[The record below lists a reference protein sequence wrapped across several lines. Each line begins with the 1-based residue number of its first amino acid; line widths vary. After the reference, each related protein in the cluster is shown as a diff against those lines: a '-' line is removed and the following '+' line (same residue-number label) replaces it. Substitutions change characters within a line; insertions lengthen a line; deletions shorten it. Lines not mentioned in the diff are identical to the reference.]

1 MAMPG
6 TAHATCENIV
16 DLSSVRAERLP
27 PPLPVSLEMDW
38 EKFHAAEEPWSLGRT
53 IWFAVVV
60 STALWAVI
68 AGAVWL
74 V

>member
-1 MAMPG
+1 MPG
-6 TAHATCENIV
+6 IANVQRENIV
-16 DLSSVRAERLP
+16 DLSAVRAERQP
-27 PPLPVSLEMDW
+27 SPVSLEMDW
-38 EKFHAAEEPWSLGRT
+38 ERFHADEETWSLGRT

-60 STALWAVI
+60 SAALWAVI

>member
-1 MAMPG
+1 MPG
-6 TAHATCENIV
+6 TAHATRENIV
-16 DLSSVRAERLP
+16 DLSVVRTGRRSPDA
-27 PPLPVSLEMDW
+27 PVSLEMDW
-38 EKFHAAEEPWSLGRT
+38 EKFHADDQPWSLGRT
-53 IWFAVVV
+53 IWFALVV

>member
-1 MAMPG
+1 MPA
-6 TAHATCENIV
+6 TAHQENIV
-16 DLSSVRAERLP
+16 VLADVRAERRAASS
-27 PPLPVSLEMDW
+27 PLSLEMDW
-38 EKFHAAEEPWSLGRT
+38 EKFHNQDEPWSMAKT

-68 AGAVWL
+68 AGAVWF